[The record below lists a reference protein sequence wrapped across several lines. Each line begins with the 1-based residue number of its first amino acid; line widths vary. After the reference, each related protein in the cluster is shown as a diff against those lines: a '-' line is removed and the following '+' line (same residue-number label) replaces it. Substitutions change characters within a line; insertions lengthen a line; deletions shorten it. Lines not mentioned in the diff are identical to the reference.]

1 MDARYPE
8 RYLHDRRLVRL
19 TDAEHRAYVL
29 ALVWS
34 VANRTDGVIAVG
46 DLDALPLAVTRE
58 TLAGLEQAELATEQL
73 LDGDLVW
80 LLTDYAET
88 QSTRAELDS
97 LDAARR
103 AKRANAARARAEK
116 AAHGLSAV
124 PATTE
129 DRQELGQAR
138 ARTGQDRPTTKPVIF
153 ESKDS
158 SWPVVSIP
166 RAEPLL
172 LAAGAESEQF

>member
-8 RYLHDRRLVRL
+8 RYLHDRRLARL

-46 DLDALPLAVTRE
+46 DLDALPRAVNRE
-58 TLAGLEQAELATEQL
+58 ALAGLERAELATEQL

-80 LLTDYAET
+80 LLTDYTET

-103 AKRANAARARAEK
+103 AKRANAARVRAEK

-124 PATTE
+124 AFTTE
-129 DRQELGQAR
+129 DRQER
-138 ARTGQDRPTTKPVIF
+138 GQDRQGKDRPSTKAL
-153 ESKDS
+153 SKDSQDS

-166 RAEPLL
+166 RAEPLP
-172 LAAGAESEQF
+172 LAAGAEGEPF